1 MWYGLAIGTVWYSR
15 YLDVVTETSYPL
27 NSISPLLTISPGQT
41 PFCSVSMS
49 LTILASSYNRNH
61 AGIVLLWIISFGI
74 ISPWLIYAVVF
85 DRISF
90 FWSNSILLYICVTFS
105 LSIHPFDDHECGFHL
120 LALVNNAAL
129 NMGVHIPLGDSD
141 FNSFADISRSGL
153 LDVSSILFWKEF
165 PVFFWKISVD
175 LLEKSQGFA
184 KFILINSFI

>member
-1 MWYGLAIGTVWYSR
+1 MWYGLVIGTVLYSR

-27 NSISPLLTISPGQT
+27 NIISPLLTISPWQT

-61 AGIVLLWIISFGI
+61 AGIVLLWIISLGI

-105 LSIHPFDDHECGFHL
+105 LSIHPLYDRECGFRL

-129 NMGVHIPLGDSD
+129 NLGVHTPRRFWFQFFCRYIQKWIARCKQHFVLERIPCVFLKNPSW
-141 FNSFADISRSGL
+141 FAGEVTMIC
-153 LDVSSILFWKEF
+153 
-165 PVFFWKISVD
+165 
-175 LLEKSQGFA
+175 
-184 KFILINSFI
+184 

>member
-85 DRISF
+85 GQIVFYCIYVSHFLYLFIHLMTMNVVSIS
-90 FWSNSILLYICVTFS
+90 WLLWIMLLWTWECTYLLEILISILLQIY
-105 LSIHPFDDHECGFHL
+105 PE
-120 LALVNNAAL
+120 
-129 NMGVHIPLGDSD
+129 
-141 FNSFADISRSGL
+141 
-153 LDVSSILFWKEF
+153 
-165 PVFFWKISVD
+165 VD
-175 LLEKSQGFA
+175 C
-184 KFILINSFI
+184 